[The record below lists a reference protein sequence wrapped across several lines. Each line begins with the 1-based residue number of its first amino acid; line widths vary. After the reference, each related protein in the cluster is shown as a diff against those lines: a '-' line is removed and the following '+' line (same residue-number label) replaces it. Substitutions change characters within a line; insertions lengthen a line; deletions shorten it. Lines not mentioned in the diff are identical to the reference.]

1 MDHFT
6 YQNGV
11 LFAEDVPVSDIAS
24 EVGTPFYC
32 YSTAT
37 IERHYTVL
45 ADALSDLPATI
56 CYAVKANSNQAVIR
70 TLATLG
76 AGADVV
82 SDGELIRAL
91 QAGIPAHKIVFSG
104 VGKTEAELALALEKD
119 ILQINIES
127 VPELE
132 RLDAVAKSLRK
143 TAPVAL
149 RINPDID
156 AESHDKIST
165 GRKEDKFGIEWPLV
179 HEVFTRAAALEN
191 VQPVG
196 LAVHI
201 GSQLTALEPFK
212 NAFLKLRDMVALLR
226 AAGHEIQRL
235 DIGGGLGISYG
246 VADVPSPAAYGRVVS
261 DTLGDLECELIFEP
275 GRMIVGNA
283 GLLVTK
289 VVYIKEGAA
298 RDFVIIDAAMNDL
311 MRPSLYGARHE
322 IVPVTEAE
330 ESAEMTAVDVVG
342 PVCETGDTFATELRM
357 PPVGQDDLLALRS
370 AGAYGA
376 VMASTYNSRALVPEI
391 LVKGDQY
398 AIVRERVDID
408 ALLRH
413 EKLPNWLSAAPKN

>member
-6 YQNGV
+6 YHKGL

-37 IERHYTVL
+37 IERHYTAL
-45 ADALSDLPATI
+45 ANALSRLPAKI

-70 TLATLG
+70 TLAALG

-82 SDGELIRAL
+82 SDGELIRVL

-104 VGKTEAELALALEKD
+104 VGKTEAELTLALQKD

-132 RLDAVAKSLRK
+132 RLNTVAKSLRK
-143 TAPVAL
+143 TAAVAL
-149 RINPDID
+149 RINPDVD
-156 AESHDKIST
+156 AGSHDKIST
-165 GRKEDKFGIEWPLV
+165 GRKEDKFGIEWSRV
-179 HEVFTRAAALEN
+179 HEVFSHAAVLEN
-191 VQPVG
+191 IQPIG

-201 GSQLTALEPFK
+201 GSQLTALKPFK
-212 NAFLKLRDMVALLR
+212 NAFLKLRNMVDLLR

-235 DIGGGLGISYG
+235 DVGGGLGIPYDGS
-246 VADVPSPAAYGRVVS
+246 DVPSPSAYGRVVA
-261 DTLGDLECELIFEP
+261 DTLGDLGCELLFEP

-283 GLLVTK
+283 GILVTK
-289 VVYIKEGAA
+289 VVYVKNGAA
-298 RDFVIIDAAMNDL
+298 RDFVVIDAAMNDL

-322 IVPVTEAE
+322 IVPIMEAA
-330 ESAEMTAVDVVG
+330 ESAVMTTVDVVG

-357 PPVGQDDLLALRS
+357 PPVGQGDLLALRS

-391 LVKGDQY
+391 LVKGDQF
-398 AIVRERVDID
+398 AVVRERVNID
-408 ALLRH
+408 SLLRH
-413 EKLPNWLSAAPKN
+413 ERIPDWLSAAPKT

>member
-11 LFAEDVPVSDIAS
+11 LCAEDVKVSDIVS

-37 IERHYTVL
+37 IERHYKVL
-45 ADALSDLPATI
+45 ASALSGLPATI

-132 RLDAVAKSLRK
+132 RLNAVAKSLRK

-156 AESHDKIST
+156 AGSHDKIST
-165 GRKEDKFGIEWPLV
+165 GRRGDKFGIEWPLV
-179 HEVFTRAAALEN
+179 HEVFSHATELEN
-191 VQPVG
+191 IQPVG

-201 GSQLTALEPFK
+201 GSQLTALKPFK
-212 NAFLKLRDMVALLR
+212 SAFRKLRDMVDLLR
-226 AAGHEIQRL
+226 EAGHEIQRL
-235 DIGGGLGISYG
+235 DVGGGLGIPYDGS
-246 VADVPSPAAYGRVVS
+246 DVPSPSAYGKAVA
-261 DTLGDLECELIFEP
+261 DTLGDLECELLFEP
-275 GRMIVGNA
+275 GRMLVGNA
-283 GLLVTK
+283 GILVTK
-289 VVYIKEGAA
+289 VVYVKNGTA

-311 MRPSLYGARHE
+311 IRPSLYGARHE
-322 IVPVTEAE
+322 IIPIMEAA
-330 ESAEMTAVDVVG
+330 ESAIMTTVDVVG

-357 PPVGQDDLLALRS
+357 SPVGQDDLLALRS

-391 LVKGDQY
+391 LVRGDQF
-398 AIVRERVDID
+398 AVVRERVNID

-413 EKLPNWLSAAPKN
+413 ERLPNWLSAAPKA

>member
-37 IERHYTVL
+37 IERHYTVF
-45 ADALSDLPATI
+45 AKALSDLPATI

-104 VGKTEAELALALEKD
+104 VGKTEAELALALKKD

-127 VPELE
+127 MPELE

-143 TAPVAL
+143 TAPAAL

-156 AESHDKIST
+156 AGSHDKIST

-191 VQPVG
+191 VRPVG

-226 AAGHEIQRL
+226 AEGHEIQRL
-235 DIGGGLGISYG
+235 DVGGGLGIPYNG
-246 VADVPSPAAYGRVVS
+246 TDVPSPATYGRVVA
-261 DTLGDLECELIFEP
+261 DTLGDLECELLFEP
-275 GRMIVGNA
+275 GRVIVGNA
-283 GLLVTK
+283 GLLITK
-289 VVYIKEGAA
+289 VIYIKEGAA

-311 MRPSLYGARHE
+311 MRPSLYGAHHE
-322 IVPVTEAE
+322 IVPVTEA
-330 ESAEMTAVDVVG
+330 AEGAEVTAVDVVG
-342 PVCETGDTFATELRM
+342 PVCETSDTFATELRM
-357 PPVGQDDLLALRS
+357 PLVGQNDLLALRS

-391 LVKGDQY
+391 LVKGNQY
-398 AIVRERVDID
+398 SVVRERVDID

-413 EKLPNWLSAAPKN
+413 ERLPDWLSAPPKN